1 MLDNTCLNEPFYV
14 KYKNKPIRGLY
25 KITND
30 ELKIQVD
37 NIWQK
42 SQDVTLEKLL
52 TYEYSVL
59 HLNQLYY
66 IPLIEG
72 ATASYNIKQW
82 VGSED
87 NWKHVDF
94 DFFYTSSYEA
104 QLRAERM
111 LENLKKLSIK
121 KYEPKFNDEYYVPSI
136 DKDYMKYTW
145 IGCDYDWKFYDA
157 NMVSESP
164 IECFIKLA
172 TMLD

>member
-42 SQDVTLEKLL
+42 SQEVTLEKLL
-52 TYEYSVL
+52 TNDYSVL
-59 HLNQLYY
+59 HLNQIYY
-66 IPLIEG
+66 IPAIDG
-72 ATASYNIKQW
+72 ATASYSIKQW
-82 VGSED
+82 VDSED
-87 NWKHVDF
+87 NWKHVDS
-94 DFFYTSSYEA
+94 DFFYNSSYEA
-104 QLRAERM
+104 LLRAERM
-111 LENLKKLSIK
+111 LKNLKKLNSR
-121 KYEPKFNDEYYVPSI
+121 KYEPKFNDEYYIPSI
-136 DKDYMKYTW
+136 ISDYVKHTW
-145 IGCDYDWKFYDA
+145 IGDKWDWKCYDA

-172 TMLD
+172 IMLD